1 MKRWFTIP
9 VLLVTALMLAAAGL
23 ADPGDH
29 GKGKKQGKNRFTF
42 MLTNTDQRC
51 DGSGAWANLQEKRT
65 YVVHDNGNGTFRLRR
80 VSRGTFT
87 TLLGTSPGNCAAN
100 KSRHG
105 QTVRAGVT
113 GRFGGFLEGTIRRRS
128 ASTPVSRA
136 TSSRRSSAVVRRSR
150 VTQPAAPTASSTS
163 TTPRRRA
170 RPTARRRSSS
180 SAIGRTVVR
189 APGHSSTRCSTA
201 TLRAP
206 DALDKPG

>member
-113 GRFGGFLEGTIRRRS
+113 GRFGGFLEGTIS
-128 ASTPVSRA
+128 GGAFDPKAKCIDACFTSDFVTTFFGSGA
-136 TSSRRSSAVVRRSR
+136 TFSCDA
-150 VTQPAAPTASSTS
+150 ASSTDCKFNFNYTAPARKANS
-163 TTPRRRA
+163 T
-170 RPTARRRSSS
+170 PTKLKFRHWQDRGKGAGTQLHEVFHGDIA
-180 SAIGRTVVR
+180 SA
-189 APGHSSTRCSTA
+189 
-201 TLRAP
+201 
-206 DALDKPG
+206 